1 MRRYAAIHVG
11 TRWTATHPWGVM
23 YESDSPRVRDL
34 LCVGCSEQGAE
45 EMAERL
51 NGQIALGERTAKEQ
65 PARVEQPART
75 EQPAKPE
82 QKAKKRNRWA
92 GWFHVLLVVA
102 LCGCATVKP
111 LKPGTATI
119 RAGTATN
126 GLAEFVSEMKQPEN
140 PAQSAMQSF
149 ERVSETELP
158 MAAGSRV
165 VETTR
170 SQDAAGQPVVREKTY
185 VLPEPTI
192 QKTRVTEKAGTTI
205 GAAQKD
211 TAREIGAKLASLK
224 SVMWVGVALFAFGL
238 ASMFYP
244 PLKLAI
250 GSVTTSA
257 AIAAGGLVLMVLP
270 TMVVGNELL
279 ILGAVALAVG
289 GWFVAH
295 RHGQLRGMVEGKRN
309 GVDDRLENGKP
320 GEQ

>member
-1 MRRYAAIHVG
+1 MRYAAIRVG
-11 TRWTATHPWGVM
+11 ARWTESHPWGVM
-23 YESDSPRVRDL
+23 HERDSPRRWEL
-34 LCVGCSEQGAE
+34 LCVGCSQEEAE
-45 EMAERL
+45 AIAERL
-51 NGQIALGERTAKEQ
+51 NGQIALAAGTAKEQ
-65 PARVEQPART
+65 PAEPPAKAER
-75 EQPAKPE
+75 PAKPE
-82 QKAKKRNRWA
+82 QKAKRNRWA

-158 MAAGSRV
+158 LAAGSRV

-170 SQDAAGQPVVREKTY
+170 SHDAAGQPVVREKTY

-238 ASMFYP
+238 ASLFYP

-270 TMVVGNELL
+270 TMVVGNEIL
-279 ILGAVALAVG
+279 ILSGVALAAG

-295 RHGQLRGMVEGKRN
+295 RHGQLRGMVEGRKS
-309 GVDDRLENGKP
+309 GVDDRLEKSEAKGAA
-320 GEQ
+320 